1 MEQDRKEH
9 TGNFHNKSS
18 ESCTPSLSLPPSLP
32 ILCRS
37 LGIDSEVI
45 SPEECARI
53 CPVLRTDDLYAG
65 LYNADDVC
73 AGDPSDICRSLAKG
87 AQLQGRVL

>member
-1 MEQDRKEH
+1 MEQDRKKQP
-9 TGNFHNKSS
+9 GNFHDKNS
-18 ESCTPSLSLPPSLP
+18 EFYTSSLP

-65 LYNADDVC
+65 LYNADNMS

-87 AQLQGRVL
+87 SQLQGRTL